1 MFLSG
6 GKIKGFFFMVKH
18 TVQNELL
25 YDISGVLNIQREGLY
40 LKYNNKELGEIPQ
53 EQRSR

>member
-1 MFLSG
+1 
-6 GKIKGFFFMVKH
+6 MVKH